1 MRIPIRLMIAFVC
14 LRLWFVPLVFSAEQ
28 SRRPEGGSYVGKGAC
43 GTVRIFTDPR
53 THAVS
58 VKKYY
63 STSLQF
69 TQIEE
74 FLAGNTLAQTL
85 THKGIVPIEE
95 ICLHDPENRNCPTIR
110 MAYLTG
116 GALQDSIKNPA
127 RGDLETRLIARN
139 LVEIVAYLEENRIF
153 HRDLKPANFVFDRPG
168 SLSIK
173 LVDWDFAGKWM
184 NPHYAFVG
192 TPNYAAPEAIL
203 QVNAQEA
210 HSGIVYNLSKV
221 DAWAL
226 GIILYQLVYG
236 TLPHPKEIT
245 DPQALFSYIIAP
257 TPIVLPDEAKGRTV
271 PEEVLALL
279 SHLIEKDPIHRCRAT
294 TAWRKSLWLQ
304 LPSPRIAMDDDI
316 PVRVDFSDEKS
327 VIHQINPSMTVGEF
341 MDELMITHQIRR
353 SAFELYV
360 GPQRMHPFNM
370 MSHYINE
377 NTPVINADT
386 PVVSVKFYAQT
397 QKYQ

>member
-1 MRIPIRLMIAFVC
+1 MRIPIRLMIAFVY
-14 LRLWFVPLVFSAEQ
+14 LGFWLVPRAFPAEQ
-28 SRRPEGGSYVGKGAC
+28 SRRPKVCSYVGKGAC
-43 GTVRIFTDPR
+43 GTIRIFTDPR

-63 STSLQF
+63 STSLRF

-74 FLAGNTLAQTL
+74 FLAGNTLANTL
-85 THKGIVPIEE
+85 SHPGIVPIEA
-95 ICLHDPENRNCPTIR
+95 ICLHDPDNDNCPTVR

-116 GALQDSIKNPA
+116 GALQDSMKNPA

-153 HRDLKPANFVFDRPG
+153 HRDLKPANFVFDTPG

-192 TPNYAAPEAIL
+192 TPNYAAPETIL
-203 QVNAQEA
+203 QRNAQEA
-210 HSGIVYNLSKV
+210 HSGIVRNLSKV

-236 TLPHPKEIT
+236 TLPYPKKIT
-245 DPQALFSYIIAP
+245 DPEALFSHIIDP
-257 TPIVLPDEAKGRTV
+257 TPVVLPTEAKGRNV
-271 PEEVLALL
+271 PDEVIKLL
-279 SHLIEKDPIHRCRAT
+279 SHLIEKDPIHRCRAA
-294 TAWRKSLWLQ
+294 TALKKSSWLQ
-304 LPSPRIAMDDDI
+304 LPTPRVEMDDDI
-316 PVRVDFSDEKS
+316 PVQVEFSEEKS
-327 VIHQINPSMTVGEF
+327 VVHQINPSMTVGEF
-341 MDELMITHQIRR
+341 MDELMISHKIRR

-360 GPQRMHPFNM
+360 GVRKMNPFNM
-370 MSHYINE
+370 MSYYID
-377 NTPVINADT
+377 ADT
-386 PVVSVKFYAQT
+386 RIVSVKFYAQT
-397 QKYQ
+397 QKHQ